1 MTVSAEKL
9 KMPSYG
15 GQALIEGVLMRGQN
29 FLAAAFREPSGSIKV
44 ITEKLG
50 GIYTSRIT
58 KIPFLRG
65 LVILW
70 DAIGLGTRYITL
82 SANIQTGEDEKIEG
96 PAMFATIAFSFV
108 IAIGLFFL
116 LPAGIGTLLQKWLGI
131 SSFVANMFEGLIR
144 LFLVI
149 LYIWGVGKSK
159 DIRRVFTYHGA
170 EHKTINAFEAGSELI
185 PSEVKK
191 FSLHHPRCGTGFIL
205 ILVLFSVI
213 LFTLIGPIDNIF
225 IKLSSRIILLP
236 VLVMVSYEYMRF
248 ASNHLSNKYLRLL
261 SYPGMAMQKLTTF
274 EPSDDVLEVAITA
287 FTNMYDL
294 EISNKPNET

>member
-96 PAMFATIAFSFV
+96 PVMFATIAFSFL

-131 SSFVANMFEGLIR
+131 SSFVANIFEGLIR

-149 LYIWGVGKSK
+149 LYIWGVGRSK

-185 PSEVKK
+185 PSEVKN

-205 ILVLFSVI
+205 ILVLFSII
-213 LFTLIGPIDNIF
+213 LFTLIGPIDNLL

-248 ASNHLSNKYLRLL
+248 ASNHLNNKYLRLL

-274 EPSDDVLEVAITA
+274 EPSEDVLEVAITA
-287 FTNMYDL
+287 FKSMYDL
-294 EISNKPNET
+294 EISNKTNET

>member
-9 KMPSYG
+9 KLPSYG
-15 GQALIEGVLMRGQN
+15 GQALIEGVLMRGQR

-44 ITEKLG
+44 VTEKLG

-96 PAMFATIAFSFV
+96 PAMFATIAFSFL

-116 LPAGIGTLLQKWLGI
+116 LPAGIGTLFQKWLGV
-131 SSFVANMFEGLIR
+131 SSFVANMIEGLIR

-205 ILVLFSVI
+205 ILVLFSII
-213 LFTLIGPIDNIF
+213 LFTLIGPIDNLL

-248 ASNHLSNKYLRLL
+248 ASNHLKNKYLRLL

-287 FTNMYDL
+287 FKSMYDL
-294 EISNKPNET
+294 EISNKLNET